1 MIKENKMTKTSK
13 KTIKVVYNNKGQL
26 DIKEVE
32 AKKFDVLIIDDKII
46 NLYIHRDIIN
56 NKKWAITEEA
66 TGLLLNGGFKNTIEA
81 SNQYEKYLKDR
92 LIALIKNHYNIY
104 LKAIKQFNEIL
115 NNKINRFIINKM
127 RD

>member
-1 MIKENKMTKTSK
+1 MKKTSK

-46 NLYIHRDIIN
+46 NLCIHRDIIN

-66 TGLLLNGGFKNTIEA
+66 SGLPLERNFKNTVEA
-81 SNQYEKYLKDR
+81 RKKYDEYLKNI
-92 LIALIKNHYNIY
+92 LIDFIKNKYKQY
-104 LKAIKQFNEIL
+104 LMCIKQFNEII
-115 NNKINRFIINKM
+115 NNKNEDKTIY
-127 RD
+127 

>member
-1 MIKENKMTKTSK
+1 MAKTSK

-26 DIKEVE
+26 DIKEVD

-56 NKKWAITEEA
+56 NKKWMITEES
-66 TGLLLNGGFKNTIEA
+66 TGLLLKGDFKNTIEA
-81 SNQYEKYLKDR
+81 RKQYDKYLKGK
-92 LIALIKNHYNIY
+92 LIDFIKNKYSQY

-115 NNKINRFIINKM
+115 NNKN
-127 RD
+127 

>member
-1 MIKENKMTKTSK
+1 MAKTSK

-32 AKKFDVLIIDDKII
+32 GKKFDVLIIDDKII

-56 NKKWAITEEA
+56 NKKWMITEES
-66 TGLLLNGGFKNTIEA
+66 TGLLLKGGFKNIIEA
-81 SNQYEKYLKDR
+81 RNQYEKYIKDR

-104 LKAIKQFNEIL
+104 LKDIKQFNEIL
-115 NNKINRFIINKM
+115 NNKN
-127 RD
+127 

>member
-1 MIKENKMTKTSK
+1 MAKTSK
-13 KTIKVVYNNKGQL
+13 KTIKIVYNNKGQL

-46 NLYIHRDIIN
+46 NLYIYRDIIN
-56 NKKWAITEEA
+56 NKKWTIAEES
-66 TGLLLNGGFKNTIEA
+66 TGLLLKGGFKNTIEA
-81 SNQYEKYLKDR
+81 RNQYEEYLKDR

-115 NNKINRFIINKM
+115 NNKLK
-127 RD
+127 DLL

>member
-1 MIKENKMTKTSK
+1 MAKTSK

-26 DIKEVE
+26 DIKEVD

-56 NKKWAITEEA
+56 NKKWMITEES
-66 TGLLLNGGFKNTIEA
+66 TGLLLRGGFKNTIEA
-81 SNQYEKYLKDR
+81 RNQYEKDIKDK
-92 LIALIKNHYNIY
+92 LIAFIKNHYNIY

-115 NNKINRFIINKM
+115 NNKN
-127 RD
+127 

>member
-1 MIKENKMTKTSK
+1 MAKTSK

-26 DIKEVE
+26 DIKEVD

-56 NKKWAITEEA
+56 NKKWMITEES
-66 TGLLLNGGFKNTIEA
+66 TGLLLKGDFKNTIEA
-81 SNQYEKYLKDR
+81 RNQYEIYIKDR

-115 NNKINRFIINKM
+115 NNKN
-127 RD
+127 

>member
-1 MIKENKMTKTSK
+1 MAKTSK

-26 DIKEVE
+26 DIKEVDAE
-32 AKKFDVLIIDDKII
+32 KFDVLIIDDKII

-56 NKKWAITEEA
+56 NKKWMITEES
-66 TGLLLNGGFKNTIEA
+66 TGLLLKGDFKNKIEA
-81 SNQYEKYLKDR
+81 RKQYDEYLKDR

-115 NNKINRFIINKM
+115 NNKN
-127 RD
+127 

>member
-1 MIKENKMTKTSK
+1 MAKTSK

-26 DIKEVE
+26 DIKEVD

-56 NKKWAITEEA
+56 NKKWMITEES
-66 TGLLLNGGFKNTIEA
+66 TGLLLKGDFKNTIEA
-81 SNQYEKYLKDR
+81 RNQYDEYLKDR

-115 NNKINRFIINKM
+115 NNKN
-127 RD
+127 